1 MAKKSHIPTF
11 ILQKYY
17 SLYLYNTIESDFSS
31 KSIFLLIKIHITMD
45 STTITEIIAYTL
57 PSLITGGV
65 AYLLF
70 NSHFKDQQ
78 NTRRW
83 LLQKDNQAASLPLRL
98 QAYERMTLFMERIN
112 PSQLLVRI
120 TPLSDDKN
128 DYRNFVIAQ
137 IEQEFEHNLTQQI
150 YISDECW
157 SIIVTA
163 KNATIQMVRLAA
175 KNEKVTDANSLRETI
190 ISDLLEKPSPS
201 SAALAFIKNEVS
213 QLW

>member
-1 MAKKSHIPTF
+1 
-11 ILQKYY
+11 
-17 SLYLYNTIESDFSS
+17 
-31 KSIFLLIKIHITMD
+31 LLLKIYIAMD

-57 PSLITGGV
+57 PSLITGAV

-83 LLQKDNQAASLPLRL
+83 LLQKDNQAATLPLRL
-98 QAYERMTLFMERIN
+98 QAYERMALFMERIN

-120 TPLSDDKN
+120 TPLSEDKN
-128 DYRNFVIAQ
+128 EYRNFVIAQ
-137 IEQEFEHNLTQQI
+137 IEQEFEHNMTQQI

-175 KNEKVTDANSLRETI
+175 KNEKVTDANSLREVI

-201 SAALAFIKNEVS
+201 SAALAFIKNEVG

>member
-1 MAKKSHIPTF
+1 MPLKTYIA
-11 ILQKYY
+11 
-17 SLYLYNTIESDFSS
+17 
-31 KSIFLLIKIHITMD
+31 MD

-57 PSLITGGV
+57 PSLITGTV

-83 LLQKDNQAASLPLRL
+83 LLQKDNQAATLPLRL

-120 TPLSDDKN
+120 TPHSEDKN
-128 DYRNFVIAQ
+128 EYQNFVIAQ
-137 IEQEFEHNLTQQI
+137 VEQEFEHNMTQQI

-175 KNEKVTDANSLRETI
+175 KNEKVTDANSLREVI

-201 SAALAFIKNEVS
+201 SAALAFIKNEVA